1 MEIKML
7 LVKSILNTGLI
18 EEEKTHQ

>member
-7 LVKSILNTGLI
+7 HKKSILNTGLI